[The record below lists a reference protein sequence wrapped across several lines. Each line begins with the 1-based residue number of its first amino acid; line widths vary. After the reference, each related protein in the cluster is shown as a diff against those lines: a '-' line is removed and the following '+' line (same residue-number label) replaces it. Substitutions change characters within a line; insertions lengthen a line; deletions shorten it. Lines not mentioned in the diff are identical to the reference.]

1 MTARSLRLRLIV
13 GGVLAILGALTLAG
27 IGLVVL
33 FERHVTRTIGDDL
46 GVYLNQLIAGI
57 DVDTQGRLAVTREPT
72 DPRFAEPLSGLYWQV
87 TDGRGQMLRSR
98 SLWDTVSP
106 TVRRPVRSTS
116 MS

>member
-13 GGVLAILGALTLAG
+13 GGVLAILGALTVAG

-33 FERHVTRTIGDDL
+33 FERLVTRTIGDDL
-46 GVYLNQLIAGI
+46 AVYLNQLIAGI
-57 DVDTQGRLAVTREPT
+57 DVDARGRLAVTREPA